1 VVTSQDERSV
11 SPSRIHQ
18 ICVPAYPGPV
28 WWVQIVVRVV
38 IMIALQLS
46 RAASG
51 SQNAHSVYTVM
62 LLES

>member
-18 ICVPAYPGPV
+18 ICVPLYPGPV
-28 WWVQIVVRVV
+28 WWVHIV
-38 IMIALQLS
+38 IMIALLS
-46 RAASG
+46 FRAASG